1 MIRKMKGIKL
11 STRQVTIILAMLFAF
26 VFIAFPPPVTHAG
39 SLDNMIP
46 SCPKDDPSCKN
57 QASALY
63 NKYGVSKYAFQTLT
77 DKRSFWNVG
86 AKAADSINSIYD
98 HSLSMIFLLGV
109 QITRFFNFIVRE
121 AFTFGFMN
129 TLIDGI
135 SKMIANLTGVS
146 NGSMGKGL
154 WNSMFGIFA
163 SATLLYMLWQFIRF
177 RFLETFQTAISF
189 LLALVVALGF
199 FSQAGTVIKFI
210 NDAASELGDT
220 VYSALAV
227 PGGLS
232 GTTSDGITAVSNQV
246 WMELVMKPYTML
258 QYDDAAAYEKT
269 PAIVESVLK
278 TDPYSEARNA
288 ALEKAKTA
296 YPAVAKIRSDEQM
309 VILLCNAV
317 FGLIILGFLSFW
329 SLATIF
335 VRLKL
340 LIHAVF
346 MAITL
351 LASLLPG
358 REASLSVVRS
368 QFVKLI
374 GLGLTTTVTFIF
386 LDLSIVMGHLAFN
399 IVYNSGAGWFVAM
412 LIEAIMIFVVFKYR
426 NEIGSVFTKAVGAM
440 PMPQRAKSSMLD
452 AVQRNITRSVYN
464 KAGATVSSM
473 FNRKEPEGVP
483 SKFNPNSIY
492 KAGDNLNDATTASMQ
507 LRYQREKTA
516 AEEHATETGQ
526 PVQYTPYVQR
536 VNENMRN
543 GTKNPF
549 RGMDKEWK
557 EEKTRL
563 KEIKDDGGDVKQAIL
578 SQGVNEGMNDQ
589 QVASTMYSNENAIR
603 QASFFMVDRPKK
615 AVNQMKRAG
624 TLNKNRK
631 LETTIDD
638 FCMIELFQRYKVE
651 YKHAINTS
659 NATGEPVKHTDY
671 VKKMDTRFK
680 NSGMNTTQKV
690 NKYMLSRNGRIAA
703 APAFQSMPEF
713 TQKRDDLLRAN
724 EAFMKATAPQEGIPM
739 LPVAVKPAPL
749 SKGGV
754 TKLMPALPNAKS
766 ARDFQLS
773 NPGGVPIVV
782 KQDIPITVL
791 ANGNIKASVDLS
803 RVKLPDN
810 LKNSMDDAKA
820 GLSRTVAALEPGEKF
835 EIDTEAKTAVLIKM
849 KESVSAKVSTDLNT
863 VSKELEVMRRANGT
877 KLTEATVNKRHKEIE
892 LKVTKNAKTARKPKS
907 RKRVDT
913 NSSS

>member
-1 MIRKMKGIKL
+1 MRRIKL
-11 STRQVTIILAMLFAF
+11 PSRQATIIFSILFAF
-26 VFIAFPPPVTHAG
+26 LIFAFPLPTIHAS

-46 SCPKDDPSCKN
+46 SCPKGDPSCKN
-57 QASALY
+57 QQSALY

-135 SKMIANLTGVS
+135 AEMIGNITGVTS
-146 NGSMGKGL
+146 GSMGKGL

-163 SATLLYMLWQFIRF
+163 SVTLLYMLWQAVRL
-177 RFLETFQTAISF
+177 RFLETAQTAISF
-189 LLALVVALGF
+189 ILALVVALTF
-199 FSQAGTVIKFI
+199 FSQAGTILKFI
-210 NDAASELGDT
+210 NGAASELGDT
-220 VYSALAV
+220 MYSALAV

-232 GTTSDGITAVSNQV
+232 GTTTDGITAISDQI

-258 QYDDAAAYEKT
+258 QYDDGTAYDKT
-269 PAIVESVLK
+269 PEIVESVLK
-278 TDPYSEARNA
+278 TDPYSEERNK
-288 ALEKAKTA
+288 ALEIAKKT
-296 YPAVAKIRSDEQM
+296 YPAVGKIRSDEQM

-340 LIHAVF
+340 LLHAAF

-358 REASLSVVRS
+358 REASLSVVRT

-374 GLGLTTTVTFIF
+374 GLALTTTITFFF
-386 LDLSIVMGHLAFN
+386 LDFSIVMGHMAFN

-412 LIEAIMIFVVFKYR
+412 LIDAIMIFVVFKYR
-426 NEIGSVFTKAVGAM
+426 NDIGSVFSKAAGVI
-440 PMPQRAKSSMLD
+440 PMPQKAKSTMLD
-452 AVQRNITRSVYN
+452 AIQRNVTRTIYN
-464 KAGATVSSM
+464 KAGASVNSV

-483 SKFNPNSIY
+483 SKFNPNSIH
-492 KAGDNLNDATTASMQ
+492 KAGDNINDATTASMQ
-507 LRYQREKTA
+507 LRFQREKNA
-516 AEEHATETGQ
+516 AEEHATDTGQ
-526 PVQYTPYVQR
+526 PIQYTPYVQR
-536 VNENMRN
+536 VNENLRN

-563 KEIKDDGGDVKQAIL
+563 KDIKENGGDVKQAIL

-589 QVASTMYSNENAIR
+589 QVAATMYTNENAIR
-603 QASFFMVDRPKK
+603 EASFFMTDRPKK
-615 AVNQMKRAG
+615 AVEQMKRAG
-624 TLNKNRK
+624 TLNKNRR

-638 FCMIELFQRYKVE
+638 FCMIELFERYKVE
-651 YKHAINTS
+651 YKQAIDKS
-659 NATGEPVKHTDY
+659 NVTGEPVNHSDF

-680 NSGMNTTQKV
+680 STGLNTTQKV
-690 NKYMLSRNGRIAA
+690 NKYMLSRNGRIAS

-713 TQKRDDLLRAN
+713 KQKRDDLLLAN
-724 EAFMKATAPQEGIPM
+724 EAFMKATAPQEGIQMPSA
-739 LPVAVKPAPL
+739 AVKPGAPL
-749 SKGGV
+749 SKEGV
-754 TKLMPALPNAKS
+754 ARLMPSLPNVRS
-766 ARDFQLS
+766 PREFPLS
-773 NPGGVPIVV
+773 IPGGVATVI
-782 KQDIPITVL
+782 KQDIPISVL
-791 ANGNIKASVDLS
+791 ANGKVQASVDMS

-810 LKNSMDDAKA
+810 LKKSMNDAKV
-820 GLSRTVAALEPGEKF
+820 GLSRTVAALEPGERF
-835 EIDTEAKTAVLIKM
+835 EIDTVAKTAVLINM
-849 KESVSAKVSTDLNT
+849 KDSVSTKVSSDLSN
-863 VSKELEVMRRANGT
+863 VRKELDVMRRASGT
-877 KLTEATVNKRHKEIE
+877 RLTEASVNTKHKEIE
-892 LKVTKNAKTARKPKS
+892 LKVTKNAQTARKPKA
-907 RKRVDT
+907 RKRVDNNN
-913 NSSS
+913 NS